1 VREKTGNK
9 TMINVY
15 YSCLLDEDNCPE
27 IVTAT
32 KKRALQLAQ
41 QRTSN
46 PVSIADFQK
55 GEYLVF
61 YEKISVDENSPENK
75 GYSLEAVINALIPEC
90 SDAEYSCHRKIK
102 L

>member
-41 QRTSN
+41 QRTNN

>member
-1 VREKTGNK
+1 
-9 TMINVY
+9 MINVY

-90 SDAEYSCHRKIK
+90 SDAEYSCHRKIN